1 MTDRPRLAR
10 RSFVG
15 GGAAAFLSA
24 GLPAQAAPLRPRLEQ
39 VEEGRISE
47 AAFRQL
53 AQRVSNWGR
62 WGSADRLGAL
72 NEITPAVR
80 LAAARLIRQGITV
93 HCGGPIPS
101 LQPGSGDKS
110 GRMDLRLDRADDW
123 GAVNDVVEL
132 DVHGHFRLT
141 HLDALG
147 HIFYRGQHYNGVPF
161 IGFPNGRVEEQGI
174 ETARAG
180 ISGRGVFLD
189 LAAAAGKPW
198 LEPTDRVTPEGL
210 QHAIAATGTRL
221 LPGDILLFNTGF
233 AELQAARN
241 TRWGEEID
249 TGGLQIECAELLHG
263 ARPALIL
270 SDAGF
275 DSFPSEVER
284 VKIPWHVLAIVMMG
298 VRLVDCGYLQELRQ
312 TCRKLG
318 RSTFFCSIAPVEY
331 TGATSS
337 PVNPICFF

>member
-10 RSFVG
+10 RSFLAG
-15 GGAAAFLSA
+15 GTAALLSA
-24 GLPAQAAPLRPRLEQ
+24 GLPAGAARPRPLLMPARD
-39 VEEGRISE
+39 GRISE
-47 AAFRQL
+47 GAFRLL

-62 WGSADRLGAL
+62 WGAADRLGAL

-80 LAAARLIRQGITV
+80 FSAARLIRQGISV

-101 LQPGSGDKS
+101 LQQGSGDKS
-110 GRMDLRLDRADDW
+110 GRIDLRLDRANDW
-123 GAVNDVVEL
+123 GAVNDIVEL

-161 IGFPNGRVEEQGI
+161 TGFRNGRVEGQGI

-189 LAAAAGKPW
+189 LAAAVGKPW

-210 QHAIAATGTRL
+210 RRAIAATGTRL

-233 AELQAARN
+233 AELQAARG

-249 TGGLQIECAELLHG
+249 TGGLQVECAEMLHA

-284 VKIPWHVLAIVMMG
+284 VKIPWHVLTIVMMG

-312 TCRKLG
+312 TCRKLA

-337 PVNPICFF
+337 PVNPVCFF